1 MHFGG
6 KKRGDAFVRI
16 VTYYTEATGVIWF
29 AVESRKYITPWCM
42 SPFNAV
48 KCWFK
53 KERYEK
59 ESY

>member
-1 MHFGG
+1 M
-6 KKRGDAFVRI
+6 RI
-16 VTYYTEATGVIWF
+16 VTHYAEATGVLWF
-29 AVESRKYITPWCM
+29 AIESRRYITPWCM

>member
-1 MHFGG
+1 M
-6 KKRGDAFVRI
+6 RI
-16 VTYYTEATGVIWF
+16 VTHYAEATGGLWF
-29 AVESRKYITPWCM
+29 SIESRRYITPLYM